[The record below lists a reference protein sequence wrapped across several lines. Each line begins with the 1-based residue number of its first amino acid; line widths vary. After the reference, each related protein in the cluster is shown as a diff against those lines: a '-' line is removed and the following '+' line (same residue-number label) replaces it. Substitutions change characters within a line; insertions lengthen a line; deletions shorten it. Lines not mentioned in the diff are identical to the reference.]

1 MVEFQKKL
9 LGKINSTIRK
19 ASGLKQWRN
28 TGAVIDWFVKIKN
41 KKSQKFI
48 KFDVVNFYPSITEK
62 LLKDAINWARQF
74 VDISKE
80 EEDIILNAKRS
91 ILYNDE
97 TPWIKKG
104 ESDFDVAQGSYD
116 GAESCELVGLFLLTE
131 LSEIDRLNVGIY
143 RDDGMAVTH
152 ASPRQTD
159 IMKKKN

>member
-1 MVEFQKKL
+1 LIGL
-9 LGKINSTIRK
+9 LKSKT
-19 ASGLKQWRN
+19 
-28 TGAVIDWFVKIKN
+28 KN
-41 KKSQKFI
+41 KQKFI

-80 EEDIILNAKRS
+80 LEDIILNAKKS

-131 LSEIDRLNVGIY
+131 LSEIDRLIVGIY
-143 RDDGMAVTH
+143 RDDGLAVTH
-152 ASPRQTD
+152 
-159 IMKKKN
+159 